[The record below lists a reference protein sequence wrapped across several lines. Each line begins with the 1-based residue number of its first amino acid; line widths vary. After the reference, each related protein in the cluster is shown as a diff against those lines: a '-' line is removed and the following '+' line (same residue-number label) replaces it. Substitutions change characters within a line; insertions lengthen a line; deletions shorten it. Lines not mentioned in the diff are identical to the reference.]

1 MFFGFFR
8 CLYLYV
14 FVRMFVW
21 MYKYICLK
29 LIELNF
35 KVMLLFINN
44 INNYQKEFFQFIL
57 NVLRLYM
64 KMSCVIRYEFI
75 SKYVFDVIFLVLG
88 KKNNMVIWFLI
99 QKLDQIVF
107 YGLNFLEDNILFI
120 FLDNNYSRNFFFEGE
135 LEVYEI

>member
-1 MFFGFFR
+1 
-8 CLYLYV
+8 
-14 FVRMFVW
+14 
-21 MYKYICLK
+21 
-29 LIELNF
+29 
-35 KVMLLFINN
+35 
-44 INNYQKEFFQFIL
+44 
-57 NVLRLYM
+57 M

-75 SKYVFDVIFLVLG
+75 SKYIFEVIFLVLG

-120 FLDNNYSRNFFFEGE
+120 FLDNNYLRNFFFEGE